1 MTSPAI
7 RRALSVIGRPQHQK
21 LAAKGSLA
29 QYEQIIPIC
38 CLNNTVSGQPMEYSS
53 EVQRGSGKDPFWARE
68 PLEPPI
74 QGLSPH
80 SEPRNR

>member
-1 MTSPAI
+1 MTKSDHSSRLVGHWPTTATE
-7 RRALSVIGRPQHQK
+7 

-53 EVQRGSGKDPFWARE
+53 EVQRGSGRYPFGPESPSRE
-68 PLEPPI
+68 PLE
-74 QGLSPH
+74 QA
-80 SEPRNR
+80 